1 MQRSTMLIC
10 GGVLLA
16 AFMLLPGGILPV
28 TAQPPTRVVCDLWP
42 PYQFKQDGHLSG
54 YSTEMVR
61 EVYASMG
68 ITSETI
74 TPFPW
79 KRALSIVETGH
90 ADALFSANY
99 TADRLTFARYP
110 EEPLFET
117 PWVIWTHKH
126 RPVTSLETLKG
137 KRVGVVIGYS
147 YTPEFWQFIETYCT
161 VEKVSLDE
169 INFRKLE
176 VGRIDATVAEYG
188 NGLHLM
194 RTLNLNSVLPQP
206 GVEIKR
212 DGLYILFNRQSVPQS
227 FVDEFS
233 EKLKEFKKS
242 ARHEELR
249 KKYFGPAPR

>member
-10 GGVLLA
+10 GGILLA
-16 AFMLLPGGILPV
+16 AFMLLDRILPV
-28 TAQPPTRVVCDLWP
+28 TAQTPARLVCDIWP
-42 PYQFKQDGHLSG
+42 PYQFKQAGHLSG
-54 YSTEMVR
+54 YSTDMVR

-79 KRALSIVETGH
+79 KRALTIVETGN
-90 ADALFSANY
+90 ADALFSANF

-117 PWVIWTHKH
+117 PWIIWTHKG
-126 RPVTSLETLKG
+126 RSVASLEDLKG

-169 INFRKLE
+169 INFKKLE
-176 VGRIDATVAEYG
+176 FGRIDATVAEYG
-188 NGLHLM
+188 NGLHLL
-194 RTLNLNSVLPQP
+194 RTLRLQSVVPQP
-206 GVEIKR
+206 EVEIKR
-212 DGLYILFNRQSVPQS
+212 DGLYILFNRKNVPQS
-227 FVDEFS
+227 FVDEFTK
-233 EKLKEFKKS
+233 KLKEFKKS
-242 ARHEELR
+242 ARHKELR
-249 KKYFGPAPR
+249 EKYFAPAPR